1 MIDSHSL
8 PSIPSNRLVL
18 RQLVQSDVDSLYAV
32 FSDPRVMQ
40 YWSRLP
46 MTERQEALELF
57 LSIEKGRLAH
67 EFFQWGIAR
76 QSDDIVI
83 GTCTLFRIDQ
93 NNRRA
98 ELGYALGSA
107 HWKQGLM
114 NEALQGLLKFAF
126 DSLNLH
132 RLEADVDPRNA
143 PSISSLHR
151 LGFQKEGYLRERWL
165 VGGDIQDALF
175 FGLLH
180 HEWRSKLSSS
190 DATTS

>member
-1 MIDSHSL
+1 MIKSSGL
-8 PSIPSNRLVL
+8 PSIPSKRLVL
-18 RQLVQSDVDSLYAV
+18 RQLRLEDVDSLYAV
-32 FSDPRVMQ
+32 FADPRVMQ

-46 MTERQEALELF
+46 MTGRQEALDLF
-57 LSIEKGRLAH
+57 HSIEKGRLAQ
-67 EFFQWGIAR
+67 EFYQWGIAR
-76 QSDDIVI
+76 QADDVVI

-98 ELGYALGSA
+98 ELGYAIGSA
-107 HWKQGLM
+107 YWKQGLM
-114 NEALQGLLKFAF
+114 NEALQELLKFAF
-126 DSLNLH
+126 GTLNLH

-143 PSISSLHR
+143 ASISSLQR

-190 DATTS
+190 GETTS